1 MFSRISCV
9 WGFFDAHCRDFW
21 KLFLA
26 TLVEGIAETEKMA
39 ASVKFVE
46 RGQAD
51 PKEIDST
58 VRNKWNW
65 GWCDK
70 IFLKDTPDEHL
81 VGDCFRKL
89 HNPGEAWCL
98 WCNDMVRYGGGG
110 LNALRQHAKFEKHK
124 KRYRERRTNYCLN
137 FGNLNTSC

>member
-1 MFSRISCV
+1 
-9 WGFFDAHCRDFW
+9 
-21 KLFLA
+21 
-26 TLVEGIAETEKMA
+26 MA

-46 RGQAD
+46 REQAD

-89 HNPGEAWCL
+89 HNPGEACL
-98 WCNDMVRYGGGG
+98 GETLTMVAWLTMVNHG
-110 LNALRQHAKFEKHK
+110 
-124 KRYRERRTNYCLN
+124 
-137 FGNLNTSC
+137 